1 MGIYVFD
8 VVALSSYL
16 ADHPDAQDFGH
27 DVIPGM
33 LAEGRRL
40 IARPFGSAPDE
51 VFWRDIADVDT
62 YHAANL
68 EMLDGALRF
77 EPHRPAQLENVVV
90 GGRVERSVLGS
101 GVRVEHHA
109 EVRDSVLLDGVVVG
123 PSARLRRVVAEE
135 GVRVPAGAEIGF
147 CPARDRACGHVTREG
162 LVVLTKGVRGR
173 VPLRV

>member
-1 MGIYVFD
+1 MQDLLTLVLAGGKGD
-8 VVALSSYL
+8 RLWPLTRNRAKPVVPFL
-16 ADHPDAQDFGH
+16 
-27 DVIPGM
+27 
-33 LAEGRRL
+33 GRRL
-40 IARPFGSAPDE
+40 IDFTLGNCARSRIRE
-51 VFWRDIADVDT
+51 VLVLT
-62 YHAANL
+62 QYL
-68 EMLDGALRF
+68 F